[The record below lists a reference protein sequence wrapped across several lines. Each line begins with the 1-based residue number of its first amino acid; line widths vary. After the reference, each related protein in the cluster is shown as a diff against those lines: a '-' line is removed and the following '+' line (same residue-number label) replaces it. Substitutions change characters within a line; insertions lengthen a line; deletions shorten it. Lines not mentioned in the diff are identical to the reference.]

1 MFKNRSA
8 LVFTLGILA
17 AGAATRAGAA
27 DTYRIA
33 GGDVAVVCPLTV
45 GGSFEAKTKNLSGEL
60 GPASDQ
66 PGTVHGALR
75 VDLQTLET
83 GIGIRDRHMKDNY
96 LEVEKGPDFSA
107 AMFEDIRVDRLDGR
121 SVFSGTLML
130 HGQRKPISGT
140 AELQQRD
147 GRVRVQAQFPM
158 KISDFE
164 IPTPK
169 YLGVGVRDEIQIKVN
184 LTAVPVAA
192 SAAGVQ
198 DQ

>member
-1 MFKNRSA
+1 MYSQRRA
-8 LVFTLGILA
+8 RLATLVVLTVCA
-17 AGAATRAGAA
+17 ASRAHAA

-33 GGDVAVVCPLTV
+33 SGEIAVVCPLTV
-45 GGSFEAKTKNLSGEL
+45 GGSFEARTKNLSGEL
-60 GPASDQ
+60 GPASEQ
-66 PGTVHGALR
+66 PGTVRGALR

-96 LEVEKGPDFSA
+96 LEVDKGPDFSA
-107 AMFEDIRVDRLDGR
+107 AMFDDIRVEKLDGK

-140 AELQQRD
+140 ADLQQRD
-147 GRVRVQAQFPM
+147 GRVRVQAQFPLR
-158 KISDFE
+158 ISDFE

-192 SAAGVQ
+192 TAAGVQ
-198 DQ
+198 DR